1 MLVNVKKKVPEAA
14 QKPTPDIFGKN
25 CPFSPMYWQS
35 LKYTATCELLNR
47 TCQAKKKEKNHP
59 HGK

>member
-25 CPFSPMYWQS
+25 CPFSPMY
-35 LKYTATCELLNR
+35 
-47 TCQAKKKEKNHP
+47 
-59 HGK
+59 